1 MANELLR
8 RGMYGFAMG
17 DAFGVPYEFNAS
29 NTEVSTEMQGGGV
42 NNQSPGTWSD
52 DTSLTLATITAL
64 TGEYDLKAIMQ
75 NFDDYLYEGQY
86 TPDGV
91 AFGYG
96 DETAAAIKHF
106 HETGK
111 YGDFGL
117 NNPLGSGNG
126 ALMRIWPLAFYAYP
140 AQMTLEQIVD
150 AVTGLTHGQMRSKLA
165 SRFFVYFIRVLAR
178 RGDSEKAI
186 LQAIRAINR
195 QPAVQEL
202 LKQEEMG
209 WLVTDA
215 TVTPTDIVNKI
226 KLQDQAKLATSGY
239 VLDTLNVVLW
249 ASLNFQDYAEAVHA
263 AVQIGGDT
271 DTNAALVGLAFSYI
285 DNDFP
290 DNWLSTLRAKNK
302 IESVLILAD
311 EAVKFD

>member
-17 DAFGVPYEFNAS
+17 DAFGVPYEFNGPDAQIQ
-29 NTEVSTEMQGGGV
+29 TEMQGGGG
-42 NNQSPGTWSD
+42 NDQLPGTWSD
-52 DTSLTLATITAL
+52 DTSLNLATITAL

-75 NFDDYLYEGQY
+75 NFDDYLYDGQY
-86 TPDGV
+86 TPDGT

-96 DETAAAIKHF
+96 DETAAAIKYF

-126 ALMRIWPLAFYAYP
+126 ALMRIWPLAFYSYP
-140 AQMTLEQIVD
+140 AQMTLEQVVD
-150 AVTGLTHGQMRSKLA
+150 EVTGLTHGQMRSKLA

-195 QPAVQEL
+195 QPAVQTL
-202 LKQEEMG
+202 LQQEEMG

-215 TVTPTDIVNKI
+215 TVTPNDIVAHI
-226 KLQDQAKLATSGY
+226 KEQKSSELATSGY

-249 ASLNFQDYAEAVHA
+249 ASLNYQDYTEAVLSV
-263 AVQIGGDT
+263 VQLGGDT

-285 DNDFP
+285 DNDFS
-290 DNWLSTLRAKNK
+290 DSWLETLRAKNK